1 MRFPRGFPSKLIS
14 VDLISTQPQLLSYD
28 IDIPTIFSAADMTL
42 LEKLVTF
49 SNGVAVDK
57 VVWSS
62 FNFFLI
68 DKLVSFDFSIIM
80 SSSLTVLHLFGEF
93 YLSYYYVVSNW
104 RVYAMYLLSHLE
116 QVSIMQLKA
125 SLHQNVLVRVA
136 HHVANAQ
143 LMDKES
149 FKVRVYFNCDK

>member
-1 MRFPRGFPSKLIS
+1 
-14 VDLISTQPQLLSYD
+14 
-28 IDIPTIFSAADMTL
+28 
-42 LEKLVTF
+42 
-49 SNGVAVDK
+49 
-57 VVWSS
+57 
-62 FNFFLI
+62 
-68 DKLVSFDFSIIM
+68 M
-80 SSSLTVLHLFGEF
+80 SSSLTVLHLFGAF
-93 YLSYYYVVSNW
+93 YLSYYYVVSNR

-125 SLHQNVLVRVA
+125 SLHQNVLIRVA